1 MPLLQFRGV
10 YVPLILDGRKT
21 QTIRAKLGGGFVAG
35 RPLRIQN
42 GYSATAHVA
51 DATIDAVDEVPIAE
65 LTERDAKLDGFPS
78 LAELLTAIAATY
90 PGAARVFRVRWRDLV
105 PAARA
110 PPAAKRKRA
119 PARQARLL

>member
-51 DATIDAVDEVPIAE
+51 DATIAAVDEVPIAE

-78 LAELLTAIAATY
+78 LDELLAVIASTY
-90 PGAARVFRVRWRDLV
+90 PGATRVFRVRWRDLV
-105 PAARA
+105 PA
-110 PPAAKRKRA
+110 KRA
-119 PARQARLL
+119 PAKRRAGRQARLL